1 MPPRAG
7 ATRCGRALV
16 RYRDGGELYLFVY
29 PVVLGTGSKLFPE
42 DSPRTPLCS
51 GRHGAYD
58 KGVVHLTYAPAR
70 EA

>member
-1 MPPRAG
+1 MTDDRKCRRAR

-42 DSPRTPLCS
+42 DSPRTPLALAGT
-51 GRHGAYD
+51 GRTTRGSS
-58 KGVVHLTYAPAR
+58 T
-70 EA
+70 